1 MVDESLDVIV
11 VEWKFV
17 VVNADGRFAVE
28 DAGVVVWN
36 PVVSLVNT
44 DGRFAED
51 CFISESDVVL
61 SLSDVDDMKSEVV
74 LVDDSREEV
83 PDISKSV
90 NLLVSYFS
98 YDFNYKRLCLSE
110 LFPVA
115 SSLQSVSLIFKMPLK
130 A

>member
-61 SLSDVDDMKSEVV
+61 SLNDVDDMKSEVV

-90 NLLVSYFS
+90 NLLVSYLKYFS

-110 LFPVA
+110 L
-115 SSLQSVSLIFKMPLK
+115 
-130 A
+130 